1 MLFGLLSFWPGVV
14 IIVTTTRQGNELM
27 TYALIDNATL
37 TAVQRATG
45 AVTVQN
51 TDTING
57 DLCAVENFLQGI
69 LFYDDLLCI
78 DNYKPQHRET
88 RKKQFP
94 YLRFV
99 DPTQFE
105 LQTVDEVAQREA
117 ALIRPEIRGG
127 EFVDE
132 DFAGLLEQLKMNMV
146 CTWDKSSSVYYLT
159 MRMLGHQATDAYG
172 KYSAL
177 SAAIFAELADVG
189 DTCGRWSQE
198 VKLVGSDGHV
208 FTEQD
213 FARKKPEDFGGAT
226 KQLEMFIASLNWL
239 AYKSIYYSM
248 AAKHLKADSFIH
260 PIRHAYQLH
269 WLKKSG
275 FFGHDFTARLLAN
288 LSSKTQTSIAEIKS
302 HGGAQTVA
310 LDLPLFSAWM
320 TQVSGSVPN
329 AIMAAKQIR
338 NEDHFVTIRQTLK
351 EIRVAFDEKGIGDGN
366 RLVTKLI
373 GDVDKICG
381 DLKRKYGVPSAQG
394 IQGSFLIKAVN
405 TMTGWA
411 GIPGLPDREF
421 ALSTPEFMKSQ
432 STKAF
437 TTVVKDITAELT
449 SMERLG
455 GVRDLM
461 AKSFVIDKEKFGS
474 PKVQNPRYRHA
485 TSEWQ
490 KPM

>member
-1 MLFGLLSFWPGVV
+1 
-14 IIVTTTRQGNELM
+14 M

-51 TDTING
+51 RDTING

-78 DNYKPQHRET
+78 DNYKPQHREA

-99 DPTQFE
+99 DPTQHE
-105 LQTVDEVAQREA
+105 LTTVDEAAKREA

-127 EFVDE
+127 EFVDD
-132 DFAGLLEQLKMNMV
+132 DFSALLEQLKMNMV
-146 CTWDKSSSVYYLT
+146 CTWDKAKSVYYLT
-159 MRMLGHQATDAYG
+159 MRMLGHQATDEYG

-189 DTCGRWSQE
+189 ETRGRWSQE
-198 VKLVGSDGHV
+198 VKLVGSDGYE
-208 FTEQD
+208 FSEAD
-213 FARKKPEDFGGAT
+213 FARKEPEDFGGAT
-226 KQLEMFIASLNWL
+226 RQLEMFVASLNWL

-260 PIRHAYQLH
+260 PIRHAYQVH

-275 FFGHDFTARLLAN
+275 FFGHDFTTRLLAN
-288 LSSKTQTSIAEIKS
+288 LANKTQTSISEIQS
-302 HGGAQTVA
+302 HGGNQTVA

-329 AIMAAKQIR
+329 AIMAARQIR
-338 NEDHFVTIRQTLK
+338 NDDHFVTIRETLK
-351 EIRVAFDEKGIGDGN
+351 AIRVAFDEKGLGAGN
-366 RLVTKLI
+366 RLATSLN
-373 GDVDKICG
+373 GDIEKICG
-381 DLKRKYGVPSAQG
+381 DMKRKYGVPSNQG

-405 TMTGWA
+405 TITA
-411 GIPGLPDREF
+411 PFGIPGLPDREF

-455 GVRDLM
+455 GVRDMM
-461 AKSFVIDKEKFGS
+461 ANSFVINDEERS
-474 PKVQNPRYRHA
+474 RPKVQNPRFLHT
-485 TSEWQ
+485 TSGWQ